1 MSAKIK
7 HIWSLIWVAG
17 AIVLLCQ
24 AIRWYLTT
32 YVDLPLQVF
41 STTLLDFNLRYSE
54 NRGMNFGLFAADT
67 WVNQAV
73 LASLALAVCA
83 VLAFVFLRK
92 GRVSYAIAGG
102 MVVGGGLSNV
112 LERITTSFVFDYV
125 NTTAFGFDNP
135 FNYNAA
141 DIFIVLPILWWALLS
156 D

>member
-1 MSAKIK
+1 
-7 HIWSLIWVAG
+7 
-17 AIVLLCQ
+17 
-24 AIRWYLTT
+24 
-32 YVDLPLQVF
+32 
-41 STTLLDFNLRYSE
+41 
-54 NRGMNFGLFAADT
+54 MNFGLFAADT

-112 LERITTSFVFDYV
+112 LERITTGFVFDYV
-125 NTTAFGFDNP
+125 NTPALGFDNP
-135 FNYNAA
+135 FNYNIA